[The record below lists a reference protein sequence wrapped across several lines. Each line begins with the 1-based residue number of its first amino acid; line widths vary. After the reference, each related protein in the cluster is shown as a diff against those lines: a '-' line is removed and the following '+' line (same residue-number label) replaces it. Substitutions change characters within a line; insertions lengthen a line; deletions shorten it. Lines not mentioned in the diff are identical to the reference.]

1 VRLVVSLLTVAIRRE
16 HDILLL
22 RQRGRQIAQFL
33 GFSTVDIVRITTAL
47 SEMARNAFEYG
58 SGGSVGFAI
67 ETRALERQ
75 ELVMRVED
83 RGSGIADV
91 PGVLSPSFRSRTG
104 MGIGIKGSRSLMD
117 RFTISST
124 PGKGTTVVM
133 AKFLPWSA
141 SKFTPSDAA
150 RLATEITKS
159 SEATP
164 FGELQMQNQALL
176 TALQELTE
184 RQAEVERLQ
193 VIAESEREKSEAARR
208 VAERSM
214 VVRER
219 FMALTTHEF
228 RTPLNA
234 ILGYLDLLDME
245 IAESITDRQKDY
257 FARVQRACRHLVGVT
272 NDFLDMAK
280 GDAGHLSVAR
290 REESALQVMSEAV
303 ALVTPQAGARNVT
316 LRILESAEH
325 IRYVGD
331 VDRVRQILVNILGN
345 AVSFT
350 PPGGVVEVIASKDR
364 GGTDAGVLSDVQ
376 CCQIRVTDTGPGI
389 PPDKLAHVFEAFV
402 QVTPDGQ
409 TTRKGTG
416 LGLTVSR
423 QLAQLMGGDITVE
436 SSGTGASF
444 TLLLMEGGVRDTEP
458 TASEAEMIDGAVA

>member
-1 VRLVVSLLTVAIRRE
+1 VRLIVSLLTIAIRRE

-22 RQRGRQIAQFL
+22 RQRGRQIGQFL

-58 SGGSVGFAI
+58 GGGSVAFGI
-67 ETRALERQ
+67 ETQAPDRQ
-75 ELVMRVED
+75 ELVMRVQD
-83 RGSGIADV
+83 SGAGIADV
-91 PGVLSPSFRSRTG
+91 AGVLSPAFKSRTG
-104 MGIGIKGSRSLMD
+104 MGIGIKGSQSLMD
-117 RFTISST
+117 RFAITSA

-133 AKFLPWSA
+133 AKFLPCSA
-141 SKFTPSDAA
+141 AKFTPADAG
-150 RLATEITKS
+150 RLTAEIAKS

-164 FGELQMQNQALL
+164 FGELQLQNQALL

-184 RQAEVERLQ
+184 RQTEVERLS
-193 VIAESEREKSEAARR
+193 VLAAEEREKSDAAQR
-208 VAERSM
+208 VAERSI

-245 IAESITDRQKDY
+245 IAESITATQKDY
-257 FARVQRACRHLVGVT
+257 FARVQRACKHLIGVT

-280 GDAGHLSVAR
+280 GDAGHLNVAM
-290 REESALQVMSEAV
+290 REEPALLVMTEAL
-303 ALVTPQAGARNVT
+303 ALVTPQAGARDVA
-316 LRILESAEH
+316 LRLTESMEH
-325 IRYVGD
+325 IRYLGD

-350 PPGGVVEVIASKDR
+350 PPGGIVEMTVSKELYFETT
-364 GGTDAGVLSDVQ
+364 GTLSGVS
-376 CCQIRVTDTGPGI
+376 CCTIRVTDPGPGI
-389 PPDKLAHVFEAFV
+389 PPEKLAHVFEAFV
-402 QVTPDGQ
+402 QVSPDGQ

-423 QLAQLMGGDITVE
+423 QLAQLMGGDITVT
-436 SSGTGASF
+436 SGGTGASF
-444 TLLLMEGGVRDTEP
+444 TVWLVEGGVRDTDAPEP
-458 TASEAEMIDGAVA
+458 DVALSARPTD

>member
-1 VRLVVSLLTVAIRRE
+1 MRLIVSLLTVAIRRE

-22 RQRGRQIAQFL
+22 RQRARQIGLFL
-33 GFSTVDIVRITTAL
+33 GFSTVDVVRITTAL

-58 SGGSVGFAI
+58 GGGTVAFGI
-67 ETRALERQ
+67 ETQALDRQ
-75 ELVMRVED
+75 ELVIRVQD
-83 RGSGIADV
+83 TGAGIADV
-91 PGVLSPSFRSRTG
+91 ASVLSPSFKSRTG

-117 RFTISST
+117 RFAITSVV
-124 PGKGTTVVM
+124 GKGTTVVM
-133 AKFLPWSA
+133 AKFLPWTA
-141 SKFTPSDAA
+141 AKFTPANAA
-150 RLATEITKS
+150 RLATEIAKS

-164 FGELQMQNQALL
+164 FGELQLQNQALL

-184 RQAEVERLQ
+184 RQAEVERLS
-193 VIAESEREKSEAARR
+193 VIAEEEREKSEAARR

-245 IAESITDRQKDY
+245 IASSITDKQKDY

-290 REESALQVMSEAV
+290 REEPAFLVMNEAA
-303 ALVTPQAGARNVT
+303 ALVTPQAGARDVT
-316 LRILESAEH
+316 LRIVEQAEH

-350 PPGGVVEVIASKDR
+350 PRGGVVEMTVSMEQNL
-364 GGTDAGVLSDVQ
+364 DANCLTPEAM
-376 CCQIRVTDTGPGI
+376 CCAIRVTDTGPGI
-389 PPDKLAHVFEAFV
+389 PLEKLPHVFEAFV
-402 QVTPDGQ
+402 QVTSDGQ
-409 TTRKGTG
+409 AARKGSG

-423 QLAQLMGGDITVE
+423 QLAQLMGGDITVS
-436 SSGTGASF
+436 SSGEGASF
-444 TLLLMEGGVRDTEP
+444 TLWLVEGGVREIDDPEPAAGSLATP
-458 TASEAEMIDGAVA
+458 TA